1 MRDEDEVWTVD
12 CAPQGFIAVQDA
24 LAKAEIPVA
33 NAEMDNIP
41 ETRVALD
48 SERAETMFKL
58 IGYLEDLDD
67 VQNVYANYEVPDEV
81 AARFGG

>member
-1 MRDEDEVWTVD
+1 MD
-12 CAPQGFIAVQDA
+12 CSPQSFIAVQDA
-24 LAKAEIPVA
+24 LAKADIPVE

-48 SERAETMFKL
+48 NERAETMFKL

-67 VQNVYANYEVPDEV
+67 VQNVYANFDAPEEV
-81 AARFGG
+81 AARMS